1 MEEVLSRSI
10 CTFTVGLVICRSLF
24 TSMNAG
30 RPRIFASRIGAQ
42 WYNSSVSASCNVYWY
57 SLLVTLPP
65 MRIGG
70 MFCRYTFMPGIEVS
84 FGRHSWMM
92 ASAGSLSL
100 RGFRRMKMRPR
111 FKGLLEPDH
120 DGPMNAMAASTFG
133 SSCTIFAACLCF
145 AAMASKEIS
154 CAASVKTSNCPVSVL
169 GRKPFGMA
177 ENSHAVAAKIAKN
190 TNMGNQLY
198 LMDHFSV
205 AS

>member
-1 MEEVLSRSI
+1 MEEALSRSI

-70 MFCRYTFMPGIEVS
+70 MFCRYTFMPRVEGS
-84 FGRHSWMM
+84 FGRNSWMM

-100 RGFRRMKMRPR
+100 RGLRRMKKRPKVR
-111 FKGLLEPDH
+111 VWLGTDD
-120 DGPMNAMAASTFG
+120 DGPLDSLAAST
-133 SSCTIFAACLCF
+133 
-145 AAMASKEIS
+145 
-154 CAASVKTSNCPVSVL
+154 L
-169 GRKPFGMA
+169 G
-177 ENSHAVAAKIAKN
+177 
-190 TNMGNQLY
+190 Y
-198 LMDHFSV
+198 
-205 AS
+205 